1 MTENQWNE
9 SGSEET
15 SDKNKGWEREAIEK
29 LAFAAVTEQRRARR
43 WGIFFKSLM
52 FVYLAVVL
60 GIGMY
65 PTIKQNL
72 GLGEDSGVGHTA
84 IINIT
89 GVIAEGK
96 EANADSIIKSLRNAV
111 KNEDTKGIILH
122 VNSPGGSPVQS
133 SYIFNEIRKI
143 KTENPEMPIYAVA
156 SDICASGCYFIA
168 SAADKIYVNPS
179 SLIGSIGVIMDG
191 FGFVDTMKML
201 GVERRLVTAGAHKA
215 LMDPFSPAKAE
226 EQKYMKDVLAQ
237 VHQQFIAAVKEGRG
251 ERLKE
256 NEEIFSGLVW
266 TGEQGVEIGLADDY
280 GNDDSVATD
289 IIGAKKRV
297 NFTIQERLLDRLA
310 GKMGASFA
318 QTFSSLGQ
326 QFMLK

>member
-1 MTENQWNE
+1 MSENQWDE
-9 SGSEET
+9 PQTQVKKDQE
-15 SDKNKGWEREAIEK
+15 GWERVAIEK
-29 LAFAAVTEQRRARR
+29 LAFAALDEQKKTRR

-65 PTIKQNL
+65 PSLKSSISS
-72 GLGEDSGVGHTA
+72 EDEAGHTA
-84 IINIT
+84 VINIS
-89 GVIAEGK
+89 GVIAEDK
-96 EANADSIIKSLRNAV
+96 AANANAIVAALRAAIKDEN
-111 KNEDTKGIILH
+111 TKGIILH

-133 SYIFNEIRKI
+133 SYIFDEIRKI
-143 KTENPEMPIYAVA
+143 KSEHPNMPIYAVA

-168 SAADKIYVNPS
+168 SAADKIFVNPS

-215 LMDPFSPAKAE
+215 LMDPFSPENADEK
-226 EQKYMKDVLAQ
+226 KYMQQVLAQ
-237 VHQQFIAAVKEGRG
+237 VHQQFINAVKEGRG
-251 ERLKE
+251 DRLADDDDL
-256 NEEIFSGLVW
+256 FSGLVW
-266 TGEQGVEIGLADDY
+266 TGEQGVKLGLADDF
-280 GNDDSVATD
+280 GNDDSVAHD

-297 NFTIQERLLDRLA
+297 DFTVQERLLDRLV

-318 QTFSSLGQ
+318 HSLSSIGRKLILQ
-326 QFMLK
+326 